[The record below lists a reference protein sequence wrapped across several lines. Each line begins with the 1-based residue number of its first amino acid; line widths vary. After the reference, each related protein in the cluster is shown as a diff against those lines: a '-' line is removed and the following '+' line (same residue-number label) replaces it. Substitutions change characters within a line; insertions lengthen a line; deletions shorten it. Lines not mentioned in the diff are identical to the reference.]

1 MLKKYYFCSSKKNG
15 NMSLKSITIV
25 LFFTFSY
32 LTSNAT
38 GCQSDNISIT
48 ELNNNTP
55 VLSSLSIVYGW
66 IRNPKNDKWM
76 TKENEIKGIDKFVNY
91 YILPLEFDT
100 EKYIAIV
107 KEQKD
112 LLFDIY
118 IINYNA
124 YSKVV
129 YMREED
135 ALIKFPILKYSQI
148 KLQKGKSISIES
160 LGLNNLSDLLDNPN
174 GYFIF
179 QYKFFSDSTVK
190 FLFYIEHC
198 SSDNCEIK
206 GLDTKEENKEWYN
219 YIGTNQLYN
228 NFFYKTTIKYFTE
241 FIYSPLN

>member
-1 MLKKYYFCSSKKNG
+1 
-15 NMSLKSITIV
+15 MSLKSITIV

-148 KLQKGKSISIES
+148 KLQKRKI
-160 LGLNNLSDLLDNPN
+160 D
-174 GYFIF
+174 
-179 QYKFFSDSTVK
+179 
-190 FLFYIEHC
+190 
-198 SSDNCEIK
+198 
-206 GLDTKEENKEWYN
+206 
-219 YIGTNQLYN
+219 
-228 NFFYKTTIKYFTE
+228 
-241 FIYSPLN
+241 IY